1 MVYWINEVLAH
12 QLFIK
17 KKKKKGRKMQE
28 ETKMPELYQ
37 PPQISAYKNIYLCRK
52 ISNPGLSSSKSGSSL
67 LCVESWLDCENF

>member
-1 MVYWINEVLAH
+1 
-12 QLFIK
+12 
-17 KKKKKGRKMQE
+17 MQE